1 MTFWQVLRAEAG
13 RVFSDVALVLTVI
26 GGVLLYSF
34 FYPQPYAKGVVSELK
49 ISVVDQDRSAASRR
63 IVFDLDASPLLNVF
77 RRDLTE
83 DDAQAALEAG
93 EIKGIVVIPEH
104 FEREVKLGRRPVI
117 ALGADAG
124 YFLIFG
130 GIIEGAME
138 TILTNSARLKV
149 AAELDTFKTVPG
161 EGVHYTSFI
170 LQTSPLFN
178 AQNSYVQYVVPAV
191 FVLILQQTM
200 LIGLG
205 ILGGGI
211 DEARRRREKGYWD
224 AAPVWML
231 MMSRVLIFGTL
242 YTVHFLYYFGFS
254 LAFFGVTQLAAPVDL
269 ITFAVPFL
277 LAVIFLGIA
286 FGALI
291 RERELATPIVLFTS
305 LPLVFSAGFVW
316 PLEAVPGF
324 VILAAV
330 FIPSTPGIEGFVAMN
345 QMGASFSEI
354 LPHYALLWLQT
365 LFYGV
370 AAYFLLQRQRKRAIR
385 TMPGR

>member
-1 MTFWQVLRAEAG
+1 MTFVQVLRAEAK

-63 IVFDLDASPLLNVF
+63 IVFDLDASPLLNVS
-77 RRDLTE
+77 RQDLTK
-83 DDAQAALEAG
+83 DDARAALEAG
-93 EIKGIVVIPEH
+93 EVKGIVVIPEH
-104 FEREVKLGRRPVI
+104 FERDVKRGRRPVI
-117 ALGADAG
+117 ALGADAS

-138 TILTNSARLKV
+138 TILTTSARLKV
-149 AAELDTFKTVPG
+149 AAELETFKTVPG
-161 EGVHYTSFI
+161 EGVRYTSFT

-211 DEARRRREKGYWD
+211 NEARARGEKGYWEE
-224 AAPVWML
+224 APVWML
-231 MMSRVLIFGTL
+231 MLSRVFIFGTL
-242 YTVHFLYYFGFS
+242 YAMHFLYYFGFS
-254 LAFFGVTQLAAPVDL
+254 LAFFGVTQLAPPVDL

-291 RERELATPIVLFTS
+291 RERELATPIILFTS

-324 VILAAV
+324 VILAAL
-330 FIPSTPGIEGFVAMN
+330 FFPSTPGIEGFVAMN
-345 QMGASFSEI
+345 QMGADFSEV
-354 LPHYALLWLQT
+354 LPYYTLLWLQVV
-365 LFYGV
+365 FYAL
-370 AAYFLLQRQRKRAIR
+370 AAYLLLKRQRKRVIHL
-385 TMPGR
+385 TPGR